1 MSLPRKDNIVIEL
14 YGLPGV
20 GKSTLA
26 KRLQSE
32 YGCTIISHEP
42 KKWRAITLTLRHPKV
57 VFCWLNIIVK
67 NFWKTKNSSLL
78 THNISLLF
86 SSLQKIDDAKNDTST
101 SIKIIDEGLIQRF
114 LSYSD
119 ILLSEKD
126 IERVLAISP
135 IGTHVILVND
145 REPLSNRYTNT
156 NNVRAKLGGDYLE
169 RWQSNQRLL
178 LVVISNV
185 LTRINKVRLYNT
197 AEISA
202 DAILT
207 SINKL

>member
-1 MSLPRKDNIVIEL
+1 MSLPRKDNIAIEL

-26 KRLQSE
+26 KRLQSD
-32 YGCTIISHEP
+32 YGCVIVSHEP
-42 KKWRAITLTLRHPKV
+42 KKWRAITLTFRYPKV

-67 NFWKTKNSSLL
+67 NFWETKNLSLL
-78 THNISLLF
+78 THNISLLL
-86 SSLQKIDDAKNDTST
+86 SSLQKIDDAMSDTSE

-119 ILLSEKD
+119 VMLSEKE
-126 IERVLAISP
+126 IERVLAVSP
-135 IGTHVILVND
+135 IGTHVVLVND
-145 REPLSNRYTNT
+145 KEPQSNRYTNT

-185 LTRINKVRLYNT
+185 LTRINKARQYAT
-197 AEISA
+197 AETA
-202 DAILT
+202 LDAILT